1 MDIQLPGEDGLVL
14 HAAAQGATRDRA
26 IPIVAMTAHAMQ
38 GDASWRW
45 TPDAPATS
53 PSPSTRARWREQVR
67 RYLAVARVTSRVLI
81 IDDEP
86 ANVLLLESMLAEQP
100 ELEIKSVTDSRL
112 AEREFLD
119 FEPDIVLLDLHMPKP
134 DGIEILTRLRS
145 ARESLGFLPVVVLSA
160 DTTRLARNSAL
171 VLGADDFLLKPL
183 DREEVLL
190 RVRNLLHT
198 RRLYTELASAKEA
211 LERHEAQA
219 RKASRKADGCVNP
232 TVNMQPEPRTHAI
245 RAMSNPPLILIV
257 EDNVGSLMLAT
268 VDARNRGFRGGRR
281 RSRPRRPVICWRR
294 KTPDLILMDIQLPG
308 MDGLEFTKELKADP
322 TPPPYR

>member
-1 MDIQLPGEDGLVL
+1 M
-14 HAAAQGATRDRA
+14 
-26 IPIVAMTAHAMQ
+26 
-38 GDASWRW
+38 
-45 TPDAPATS
+45 
-53 PSPSTRARWREQVR
+53 
-67 RYLAVARVTSRVLI
+67 TSRVLI

-145 ARESLGFLPVVVLSA
+145 ARDSLGFLPVVVLTA
-160 DTTRLARNSAL
+160 DATRLARNSAL
-171 VLGADDFLLKPL
+171 LLGADDFLLKPL

-211 LERHEAQA
+211 LEQHEG
-219 RKASRKADGCVNP
+219 K
-232 TVNMQPEPRTHAI
+232 PRND
-245 RAMSNPPLILIV
+245 S
-257 EDNVGSLMLAT
+257 
-268 VDARNRGFRGGRR
+268 
-281 RSRPRRPVICWRR
+281 
-294 KTPDLILMDIQLPG
+294 
-308 MDGLEFTKELKADP
+308 
-322 TPPPYR
+322 

>member
-1 MDIQLPGEDGLVL
+1 M
-14 HAAAQGATRDRA
+14 
-26 IPIVAMTAHAMQ
+26 
-38 GDASWRW
+38 
-45 TPDAPATS
+45 
-53 PSPSTRARWREQVR
+53 
-67 RYLAVARVTSRVLI
+67 TSRVLI

-145 ARESLGFLPVVVLSA
+145 ARDSLGFLPVVVLTA
-160 DTTRLARNSAL
+160 DATRLARNSAL
-171 VLGADDFLLKPL
+171 LLGADDFLLKPL

-211 LERHEAQA
+211 LEQHEA
-219 RKASRKADGCVNP
+219 
-232 TVNMQPEPRTHAI
+232 
-245 RAMSNPPLILIV
+245 
-257 EDNVGSLMLAT
+257 
-268 VDARNRGFRGGRR
+268 
-281 RSRPRRPVICWRR
+281 RPRN
-294 KTPDLILMDIQLPG
+294 DS
-308 MDGLEFTKELKADP
+308 
-322 TPPPYR
+322 